1 MKNKIP
7 YILTFAG
14 ALSLAA
20 ILTYGCSTSEKH
32 AEHTTPAPAMT
43 KLPPPLPAPKS
54 HDEKMAWF
62 RDAKFGLF
70 IHWGLYSIP
79 AGEWQ
84 GKRVPGLGEWIMHN
98 APIPVTEYEKL
109 AKQFDPVKFNA
120 EEWVQMAE
128 DAGMKYIVITSKHHD
143 GFAMYH
149 SHVSPYNIYDATPFH
164 RDPIRELAEAC
175 ARHHMKF
182 GFYYSQSQDWH
193 EPGGMGNTN
202 DFGADELKDK
212 NGAYDK
218 YLKEK
223 AEPQVAE
230 LLQNYGPVC
239 LMWFDTS
246 RVMNVNGRGQ
256 AFIDI
261 VHKYQPACL
270 IDGRLGVAGDYT
282 STGDNAIPTQGST
295 NDWETPA
302 TINHTWGF
310 RKDDTDWKSPGEI
323 IFKLVDITSKG
334 GNYLLNVGPTSE
346 GIIPEAS
353 QDNLRTVGK
362 WLKVYGEA
370 IYGAGRSPF
379 GEEFGE
385 LSKEK
390 DHTGKE
396 VFLARNDWRCTT
408 KPGKLYFTLFNIP
421 RDGLIDL
428 PNFKNE
434 ITQAYIVG
442 DLAKTPIPISRTND
456 VRVAQVTRNGPN
468 AIAYTIC
475 LEISGDKVEK

>member
-1 MKNKIP
+1 MKIKIP
-7 YILTFAG
+7 YI
-14 ALSLAA
+14 ALGLSFLLIAA
-20 ILTYGCSTSEKH
+20 FTYGCCTVKHTSPPPPPPM
-32 AEHTTPAPAMT
+32 A
-43 KLPPPLPAPKS
+43 KLPPPLPAPPS

-62 RDAKFGLF
+62 REAKFGLF
-70 IHWGLYSIP
+70 IHWGLYAVP
-79 AGEWQ
+79 AGEWE
-84 GKRVPGLGEWIMHN
+84 GRRVPGIGEWIMHN

-109 AKQFDPVKFNA
+109 AKQFDPVKFSA

-149 SHVSPYNIYDATPFH
+149 SHVSAYNIYDAAPFH

-175 ARHHMKF
+175 ARHNMKF
-182 GFYYSQSQDWH
+182 GFYYSQAQDWH
-193 EPGGMGNTN
+193 EPGGAGNTN
-202 DFGADELKDK
+202 DFGADELKDTS
-212 NGAYDK
+212 GAYDK
-218 YLKEK
+218 YLQTK

-239 LMWFDTS
+239 LIWFDTP
-246 RVMNVNGRGQ
+246 RMMNATRGQ
-256 AFIDI
+256 RFVDI
-261 VHKYQPACL
+261 VHKYQPATL
-270 IDGRLGVAGDYT
+270 IDGRLGTSGDYT
-282 STGDNAIPTQGST
+282 STGDNAIPSQSIST

-310 RKDDTDWKSPGEI
+310 RRDDHDWKSPGEI

-346 GIIPEAS
+346 GVIPQAS

-370 IYGAGRSPF
+370 VYGAGRSPF

-385 LSKEK
+385 FSKTK
-390 DHTGKE
+390 DINGKE
-396 VFLARNDWRCTT
+396 IFLARNDWRCTT
-408 KPGKLYFTLFNIP
+408 KPGKLYFTLFNIL
-421 RDGLIDL
+421 RDGLIAL
-428 PNFKNE
+428 PEFKNE
-434 ITQAYIVG
+434 ITKAYIVG
-442 DLAKTPIPISRTND
+442 DPAKTPVLIDRTNGL
-456 VRVAQVTRNGPN
+456 RLMHVTRNGPN

-475 LEISGDKVEK
+475 LEITGDKVER